1 LICES
6 YSTKVGY
13 YEVFQLKAH
22 SFQTNNLGNT
32 FRYCFFS
39 ATEGSVGS
47 PKNVELI
54 KFRWVLLRYSKG
66 SLKIILSFA
75 VVKYFTKATLPIWE
89 VFLHIVSFKLET
101 PRNVK
106 KFIFVGF
113 HWGTPKGP

>member
-1 LICES
+1 MKAILLRLVVMKC
-6 YSTKVGY
+6 
-13 YEVFQLKAH
+13 QLKAH
-22 SFQTNNLGNT
+22 SFHTNNLGNT
-32 FRYCFFS
+32 FRYCFFL

-89 VFLHIVSFKLET
+89 VFLHIVSFKLES
-101 PRNVK
+101 PRNVY
-106 KFIFVGF
+106 FCWVSLGYS
-113 HWGTPKGP
+113 KGSVKLF